1 MNLCLPAARRWEEKE
16 VMLFVLFHLGPERYA
31 LEAQRVV
38 EIVPLLALKR
48 IPQAPRGVA
57 GLFIYRGRPVPAL
70 DLCELT
76 LGRPAAEHF
85 STRII
90 IINHSPAP
98 GEEQFVGLIA
108 ERATETLR
116 REPQEFAESVVRVTN
131 NPFLGPMLRDAQ
143 GVVQLINPERLLQQH
158 AGAKLFEPIPEAGH
172 ATH

>member
-1 MNLCLPAARRWEEKE
+1 
-16 VMLFVLFHLGPERYA
+16 MLFVLFHLGLERYA

-38 EIVPLLALKR
+38 EVVPLLALKK

-90 IINHSPAP
+90 IINHTPAP
-98 GEEQFVGLIA
+98 GEEQFVGLIV

-116 REPQEFAESVVRVTN
+116 REPQDFVETGVRVTTSS
-131 NPFLGPMLRDAQ
+131 FLGPLLKDAQ

-158 AGAKLFEPIPEAGH
+158 AGAKLFEPIPETVH

>member
-1 MNLCLPAARRWEEKE
+1 
-16 VMLFVLFHLGPERYA
+16 MLFVLFHLGTERYA

-38 EIVPLLALKR
+38 EVVPLLALKK
-48 IPQAPRGVA
+48 IPHAPRGVA

-70 DLCELT
+70 DLCQLT

-90 IINHSPAP
+90 IISHSPAT
-98 GEEQFVGLIA
+98 GEEQFVGLIV

-116 REPQEFAESVVRVTN
+116 REPKDFVESGVRVTN
-131 NPFLGPMLRDAQ
+131 SPFLGPMIKDPG

-158 AGAKLFEPIPEAGH
+158 AGARLFESTPEAGH
-172 ATH
+172 AAH